1 MRELSAMTAMRLV
14 ILFLLISSFAG
25 LLVDYLRVMAVN
37 LLIVAFRVVQFTSM
51 LHLVSFGLK
60 IRCHLVPMRP

>member
-1 MRELSAMTAMRLV
+1 VRELSAVTNMKSV

-25 LLVDYLRVMAVN
+25 FLVDYPRVMAVN
-37 LLIVAFRVVQFTSM
+37 LLIVIFRVVQFTRM
-51 LHLVSFGLK
+51 LHLVSFGSK

>member
-1 MRELSAMTAMRLV
+1 MELSAATDVRSV

-25 LLVDYLRVMAVN
+25 LLVDYPRVMAMN
-37 LLIVAFRVVQFTSM
+37 PLIVVFRVVQFTMM

>member
-1 MRELSAMTAMRLV
+1 MTDMRLV
-14 ILFLLISSFAG
+14 ISFLLISSFAG
-25 LLVDYLRVMAVN
+25 LLVDYPRVMAVN
-37 LLIVAFRVVQFTSM
+37 PLIVVFRVVQFTTM